1 MRFKLT
7 VLGCSSALPTISKYQ
22 TAHVL
27 NVREQFY
34 LLDCG
39 EGVQKQLKRYDISI
53 MSLNQIFIS
62 HLHGDHVFGLFGLI
76 SSMGLLGRT
85 RVLEIFAPAP
95 IQEIVNNHIK
105 YFDRWLPYKIKCH
118 TVDTKNRN
126 IVYENS
132 SITVETIPL
141 KHSVPTAGY
150 LFREK
155 TPERNIDKSV
165 IDKYNLGLAEI
176 VKLKRGEDIFRDNG
190 ESIMCSDVT
199 YAPYSPRSF
208 AYCCDTGYTE
218 RYLEQIKGVDMLMQ
232 ETTYHKADKVNAKK
246 RFHCTTHD
254 TATIAK
260 NAEVGKLII
269 THFSTRYNTPLEV
282 YEQEAKEVF
291 ENTYLA
297 KEGREFEIPFVK
309 NNSINKC

>member
-53 MSLNQIFIS
+53 MKINQIFIS

-95 IQEIVNNHIK
+95 IQEIVDNHIK
-105 YFDRWLPYKIKCH
+105 YFDRWLPYKIKCN
-118 TVDTKNRN
+118 TIDTKQSAV
-126 IVYENS
+126 VYENS
-132 SITVETIPL
+132 SITVESIPL
-141 KHSVPTAGY
+141 KHSVPTVGY

-155 TPERNIDKSV
+155 TPERNIDKSS
-165 IDKYNLGLAEI
+165 IEQKSLGLAEI
-176 VKLKRGEDIFRDNG
+176 VRLKRGEDIVREDG
-190 ESIMCSDVT
+190 ELISCNDVT
-199 YAPYSPRSF
+199 YLPYKPRSF

-218 RYLEQIKGVDMLMQ
+218 KYLEQIRGVDMLMQ
-232 ETTYHKADKVNAKK
+232 ETTYLKSDKANAKK
-246 RFHCTTHD
+246 RFHSTTHD

-260 NAEVGKLII
+260 KAEVKKLII
-269 THFSTRYNTPLEV
+269 THFSTRYSSGLETF
-282 YEQEAKEVF
+282 EQEAREIF
-291 ENTYLA
+291 QNTFLA
-297 KEGREFEIPFVK
+297 KEGREFDIDFQ
-309 NNSINKC
+309 